1 MPMVAKRRS
10 TADVRPKWDAAKVRA
25 LRLHIGLTQQ
35 AFAKKIG
42 VRQQTV
48 SDWEKGVNRPRG
60 ASLTLLNM
68 IAEQTGF
75 RYELESQKK

>member
-1 MPMVAKRRS
+1 MPSTTVKRRT
-10 TADVRPKWDAAKVRA
+10 TADPRPKWDAAKVNA

-35 AFAKKIG
+35 AFATKIG

-48 SDWEKGVNRPRG
+48 SDWEKGIYRPRG

-75 RYELESQKK
+75 KYEADSKK

>member
-1 MPMVAKRRS
+1 MPATTVKRRT
-10 TADVRPKWDAAKVRA
+10 TADPRPKWDPAKVRA
-25 LRLHIGLTQQ
+25 LRLHIGLSQQ
-35 AFAKKIG
+35 SFAKKLG

-48 SDWEKGVNRPRG
+48 SDWEKGSYRPRG

-75 RYELESQKK
+75 KYDPDSKK